1 MRYNKKKHKQNLQTH
16 LNCIALKDNN
26 VHLSFEAWERL
37 EVSPCEP
44 RQALWWALVGTQQSI
59 NSGLGMMTLA
69 TERSLLTTNNSK
81 EEGILFA
88 NLIVAHMCAELY
100 VISVCMWNSKYSIFY
115 ISAVIDGG
123 AWLQQNSRW
132 RHLWAPVWHA
142 IKSDTVT
149 LWGNKSGLI
158 PHLFMWL

>member
-1 MRYNKKKHKQNLQTH
+1 MRYNKKEQKQNSQTH

-44 RQALWWALVGTQQSI
+44 RQALWWALESTQQSI

-88 NLIVAHMCAELY
+88 NIIVAHMCAELY
-100 VISVCMWNSKYSIFY
+100 VISVCMWSSKYSIFY

-123 AWLQQNSRW
+123 GVTSTKFSLAASLSSRVT
-132 RHLWAPVWHA
+132 RYQEWHCD
-142 IKSDTVT
+142 IVR
-149 LWGNKSGLI
+149 
-158 PHLFMWL
+158 